1 MEIGSRRPLGEILL
15 ELGVVDKGQLRL
27 GLVHHHELHVPLGRA
42 LVNEG
47 VCTEA
52 DVLRGLALQF
62 DVDAVDLDRHPLD
75 RSLTALVPARIA
87 RQYGVVPLQLETRED
102 REVLHLAVPAPLSLD
117 AVDDVRAV
125 SGKARVEPHLA
136 SDRALARALGA
147 LYGIRETD
155 EPVAT
160 PEPRRPPV
168 PGPPLLLY
176 GWPPVTAVLISRT
189 LARNGITARVATPL
203 EVLHT
208 RANDV
213 VLAPLQAMEGL
224 LAGEVRI
231 EGALIVH
238 GTSDDEGFDRAR
250 KLGARG
256 FLANP
261 RDEEL
266 LLRAVRRLRPDAGTE
281 PSWSGHS

>member
-15 ELGVVDKGQLRL
+15 ELGVLDKGQLRL
-27 GLVHHHELHVPLGRA
+27 GLVHHHEVHVPLGRA
-42 LVNEG
+42 LVSEG

-52 DVLRGLALQF
+52 DVLRGLAVQF

-87 RQYGVVPLQLETRED
+87 RQYGVVPLGLETRED

-136 SDRALARALGA
+136 SDSALSRALSA
-147 LYGIRETD
+147 LYGIRET
-155 EPVAT
+155 EGPA
-160 PEPRRPPV
+160 PQPRRPAV
-168 PGPPLLLY
+168 PSPPLMLY

-189 LARNGITARVATPL
+189 LARNGITSRVATPL

-208 RANDV
+208 GENDV

-224 LAGEVRI
+224 LAGEVHI
-231 EGALIVH
+231 GAALIVH

-250 KLGARG
+250 KLEARG

-266 LLRAVRRLRPDAGTE
+266 LLRAVRRLRPDAGSE
-281 PSWSGHS
+281 DSWPRHS

>member
-1 MEIGSRRPLGEILL
+1 MEIGTRRPLGEILL

-27 GLVHHHELHVPLGRA
+27 GLVHHHEVHVPLGRA
-42 LVNEG
+42 LVSEG

-52 DVLRGLALQF
+52 DVLRGLAIQF
-62 DVDAVDLDRHPLD
+62 DVEAVDLDRHPLD
-75 RSLTALVPARIA
+75 RALTRLVPARIA
-87 RQYGVVPLQLETRED
+87 RQYGVVPLRLETRED
-102 REVLHLAVPAPLSLD
+102 KEVLHLAVPAPLSLD

-136 SDRALARALGA
+136 SDGALSRALSA
-147 LYGIRETD
+147 LYGIRET
-155 EPVAT
+155 AGAA
-160 PEPRRPPV
+160 PEPSRPAV
-168 PGPPLLLY
+168 PSPPLMLY
-176 GWPPVTAVLISRT
+176 GWPPVTAVLITRT
-189 LARNGITARVATPL
+189 LARNGIPSRVATPL
-203 EVLHT
+203 DVLHT
-208 RANDV
+208 RDTDL

-224 LAGEVRI
+224 LAGEVHI

-250 KLGARG
+250 KLEARG

-266 LLRAVRRLRPDAGTE
+266 LLRAVRRLRPDAGSE
-281 PSWSGHS
+281 SSWPRHS

>member
-1 MEIGSRRPLGEILL
+1 MEIGTRRPLGEILL

-27 GLVHHHELHVPLGRA
+27 GLVHHHEVHVPLGRA
-42 LVNEG
+42 LVSEG

-52 DVLRGLALQF
+52 DVLRGLAIQF
-62 DVDAVDLDRHPLD
+62 DVEAVDLDRHPLD
-75 RSLTALVPARIA
+75 RALTRLVPARIA
-87 RQYGVVPLQLETRED
+87 RQYGVVPLRLETRED
-102 REVLHLAVPAPLSLD
+102 KEVLHLAVPAPLSLD

-136 SDRALARALGA
+136 SDGALSRALSA
-147 LYGIRETD
+147 LYGIRET
-155 EPVAT
+155 AGAA
-160 PEPRRPPV
+160 PEPSRPAV
-168 PGPPLLLY
+168 PSPPLMLY
-176 GWPPVTAVLISRT
+176 GWPPVTAVLITRT
-189 LARNGITARVATPL
+189 LARNGIPSRVATPL
-203 EVLHT
+203 DVLHT
-208 RANDV
+208 RDNDL

-224 LAGEVRI
+224 LAGEVHI

-250 KLGARG
+250 KLEARG

-266 LLRAVRRLRPDAGTE
+266 LLRAVRRLRPDAGSE
-281 PSWSGHS
+281 SSWPRHS

>member
-1 MEIGSRRPLGEILL
+1 MEIGTRRPLGEILL

-27 GLVHHHELHVPLGRA
+27 GLVHHHEVHVPLGRA
-42 LVNEG
+42 LVSEG

-52 DVLRGLALQF
+52 DVLRGLAIQF
-62 DVDAVDLDRHPLD
+62 DVEAVDLDRHPLD
-75 RSLTALVPARIA
+75 RALTRLVPARIA
-87 RQYGVVPLQLETRED
+87 RQYGVVPLRLEARED
-102 REVLHLAVPAPLSLD
+102 KEVLHLAVPAPLSLD

-136 SDRALARALGA
+136 SDGALSRALSA
-147 LYGIRETD
+147 LYGIRET
-155 EPVAT
+155 AGAA
-160 PEPRRPPV
+160 PEPSRPAV
-168 PGPPLLLY
+168 PSPPLMLY
-176 GWPPVTAVLISRT
+176 GWPPVTAVLITRT
-189 LARNGITARVATPL
+189 LARNGIPSRVATPL
-203 EVLHT
+203 DVLHT
-208 RANDV
+208 RDTDL

-224 LAGEVRI
+224 LAGEVHI

-250 KLGARG
+250 KLEARG

-266 LLRAVRRLRPDAGTE
+266 LLRAVRRLRPDAGSE
-281 PSWSGHS
+281 SSWPRHS

>member
-1 MEIGSRRPLGEILL
+1 MEIGTRRPLGEILL

-27 GLVHHHELHVPLGRA
+27 GLVHHHEVRVPLGRA
-42 LVNEG
+42 LVSEG

-52 DVLRGLALQF
+52 DVLRGLAVQF

-75 RSLTALVPARIA
+75 RSLTALVPARVA
-87 RQYGVVPLQLETRED
+87 RQYGVVPLGLEQRED

-136 SDRALARALGA
+136 TDSALARALSA
-147 LYGIRETD
+147 LYGIREA
-155 EPVAT
+155 EEAPQ
-160 PEPRRPPV
+160 EQRRPAV
-168 PGPPLLLY
+168 PSPPLMLY
-176 GWPPVTAVLISRT
+176 GWPPVTAVLISRS
-189 LARNGITARVATPL
+189 LARNGIASRVATPL

-208 RANDV
+208 QASDV

-224 LAGEVRI
+224 LAGEVHI
-231 EGALIVH
+231 DGSLIVH
-238 GTSDDEGFDRAR
+238 GTSDDEGFERAR

-256 FLANP
+256 YLANP
-261 RDEEL
+261 RDQEL
-266 LLRAVRRLRPDAGTE
+266 LLRAVRRLRPDAGSE
-281 PSWSGHS
+281 PSWPGHN

>member
-27 GLVHHHELHVPLGRA
+27 GLVHHHEVHVPLGRA
-42 LVNEG
+42 LVSEG

-52 DVLRGLALQF
+52 DVLRGLAIQF
-62 DVDAVDLDRHPLD
+62 DVEAVDLDRHPLD
-75 RSLTALVPARIA
+75 RSLTTLVPSRIA
-87 RQYGVVPLQLETRED
+87 RQYGVVPLRLETRED
-102 REVLHLAVPAPLSLD
+102 KEVLHLAVPAPLSLD

-136 SDRALARALGA
+136 SDSALSRALSA
-147 LYGIRETD
+147 LYGIRETSGAAQ
-155 EPVAT
+155 EP
-160 PEPRRPPV
+160 PRPV
-168 PGPPLLLY
+168 VPSPPLMLY

-189 LARNGITARVATPL
+189 LARNGIPSRVATPL
-203 EVLHT
+203 DVLHT
-208 RANDV
+208 RDNDV

-224 LAGEVRI
+224 LAGEVHI
-231 EGALIVH
+231 EGSLIVH
-238 GTSDDEGFDRAR
+238 GTSDDEGFERAR
-250 KLGARG
+250 KLEARG

-266 LLRAVRRLRPDAGTE
+266 LLRAVRRLRPDAGSE
-281 PSWSGHS
+281 SSWPRHS